1 MFVALTL
8 CIATAWGQS
17 NMREPH
23 IGYLYPGG
31 GQQGTV
37 IQITAGGQYLGGA
50 TEVYVSGQG
59 VHASVIR
66 YVRPLRNLQKEQR
79 QLLQKRLRE
88 VRNIRL
94 AELSGKGRAPIRP
107 KKKLAKK
114 VADKPRVSP
123 QDSVARRPQADLPR
137 KKKNVAKKEN
147 AAKTEEVKLPDHP
160 LLYDLENKSLRELA
174 HIANVL
180 FFPRYKQQLNR
191 QLAEM
196 VLIEITI
203 EPDAAPGDREL
214 RIGTR
219 TDLTNPMVF
228 QIGVFA
234 EVRELEPNNR
244 KAYPDLPNL
253 PKGAKVPKEKPIELP
268 AMLNGQ
274 IMPGDVDR
282 FRFRAQQGQKLV
294 IETQARSLIPYLS
307 DTVPGWFQATLALYD
322 ARDKEVAFAD
332 DYRFNPDPVLFYQ
345 IPEDGEYELEI
356 RDSIYRGREDFVY
369 RIAVGEQPFITQ
381 TFPLGGRAGV
391 KTAASIKGWNLAR
404 ARLPLDTRPGGDR
417 IRQTAYHKGKRLSN
431 SIVYAVDTLPECVE
445 IESARGR
452 SLLDNDTIKD
462 AQRIELPKIING
474 RIDRPGDVDVFR
486 FKGAAGDKVVAEVY
500 GRRLNSPLD
509 SLLRLTDASG
519 NVLEWN
525 DDHVIKDGY
534 LHKDIL
540 GLITHH
546 ADSYLLAEL
555 PKNGTYYVHLSDSQH
570 HGGRAY
576 SYRLR
581 IAAPKGDFALRVIPS
596 SLSVRAGG
604 HVPVCVHA
612 LRKDGYDGDIEV
624 VLKERGTG
632 FELSGGRIPAGS
644 DRVRM
649 TLTAPAKA
657 PDEPVDLQLE
667 GRARIGG
674 KMVSRPAVGAE
685 DMMQAFLYRHLV
697 PSQELLV
704 SVQKS
709 KWRVP
714 AVKLAGRGP
723 VRIPVGGTAQVLMK
737 TPRRTILK
745 EMQLQLDEPPEGVSL
760 QDVRVVPEGLAFQL
774 KADKD
779 AMQSGF
785 AENLIVEVFREFA
798 PKQQKGK
805 PAPQKRRVSMGVF
818 PAIPIEIVPAATHR
832 GEQR

>member
-1 MFVALTL
+1 MSLNRKLMFVALTL
-8 CIATAWGQS
+8 CVATAWGQS
-17 NMREPH
+17 NTREPH

-37 IQITAGGQYLGGA
+37 IEITAGGQYLGGA
-50 TEVYVSGQG
+50 TDVYVSGQG
-59 VHASVIR
+59 VHASVTR

-94 AELSGKGRAPIRP
+94 AELSGKSRAAIPA
-107 KKKLAKK
+107 KKKFVKK
-114 VADKPRVSP
+114 VEDKPRTS
-123 QDSVARRPQADLPR
+123 
-137 KKKNVAKKEN
+137 KKENVAKKEN
-147 AAKTEEVKLPDHP
+147 AAKTEEVKMPEHP
-160 LLYDLENKSLRELA
+160 LLYDLDNKSLRELA
-174 HIANVL
+174 HITNVL
-180 FFPRYKQQLNR
+180 FFPRNKQQLNR
-191 QLAEM
+191 QLAES
-196 VLIEITI
+196 VLIEVTI

-219 TDLTNPMVF
+219 TGLTNPMVF
-228 QIGVFA
+228 QVGLFP

-244 KAYPDLPNL
+244 KAYPEMSNL
-253 PKGAKVPKEKPIELP
+253 PKGTNVPKEKPIELP

-294 IETQARSLIPYLS
+294 IETQARSLIPYLA
-307 DTVPGWFQATLALYD
+307 DAVPGWFQATLALYD

-356 RDSIYRGREDFVY
+356 RDAIYRGREDFIY

-381 TFPLGGRAGV
+381 AFPLGGRAGS
-391 KTAASIKGWNLAR
+391 KTAASIKGWNLAGT
-404 ARLPLDTRPGGDR
+404 RLPLDTRPGGDC

-431 SIVYAVDTLPECVE
+431 SIVYAVDALPECEE
-445 IESARGR
+445 IESAKGR
-452 SLLDNDTIKD
+452 PALDNDTIKR

-486 FKGAAGDKVVAEVY
+486 FKGGAGDKVVAEVY

-519 NVLEWN
+519 KVLEWN
-525 DDHVIKDGY
+525 DDHVIKDGH

-540 GLITHH
+540 GLVTHH

-555 PKNGTYYVHLSDSQH
+555 PKNGTYYVHLADSQH
-570 HGGRAY
+570 HGGQAY

-581 IAAPKGDFALRVIPS
+581 IAAPQGDFALRVTPS

-604 HVPVCVHA
+604 IVAVCVHA
-612 LRKDGYDGDIEV
+612 LRKDGFDGDIEV
-624 VLKERGTG
+624 VLKERNTG
-632 FELSGGRIPAGS
+632 FELSGGRIRSGS
-644 DRVRM
+644 ERVRM

-657 PDEPVDLQLE
+657 PDEPVALQLE

-674 KMVSRPAVGAE
+674 QTVSRPVVPSE

-760 QDVRVVPEGLAFQL
+760 QGVRVVPQGLAFRL

-785 AENLIVEVFREFA
+785 ADNLIVEAFREFT

-818 PAIPIEIVPAATHR
+818 PAIPIEIV
-832 GEQR
+832 QR